1 LFRAVLQ
8 PLWPEKPHP
17 ALISVSES
25 SQDWPQDVTVL
36 LVLFNSAACVPALAA
51 CLRDAPQVIAVD
63 NASTDDCA
71 VRLRAALPQVQGV
84 RLERNVGFGAGN
96 NAGMARVSTPYVLL
110 LNPDCSIA
118 AADVHRLRVWLLGEA
133 QLAIAAPQILNP
145 DGAGGW
151 RPEAGHHMNEF
162 AWKPRTALAEGPLCA
177 DFATAACWL
186 ARAEALRAVH
196 GFDER
201 FFLYY
206 EDNDLCLR
214 LRQAGWSILV
224 EPTAQAFHLNGASS
238 RDAAAATQPA
248 APQAPSPLRAFHT
261 GRSRVLLY
269 ALHAGPAAAL
279 RLQRSEVWRR
289 RINGWLYRLTGRG
302 AKAAQSLA
310 RARGAAQA
318 AVKLA
323 PWRG

>member
-1 LFRAVLQ
+1 M
-8 PLWPEKPHP
+8 
-17 ALISVSES
+17 ISVSKS
-25 SQDWPQDVTVL
+25 SPDWPHDVTVL
-36 LVLFNSAACVPALAA
+36 LVLFNSAACVAALAQ
-51 CLRDAPQVIAVD
+51 CLADAPHVIAVD
-63 NASTDDCA
+63 NASMDDCA
-71 VRLRAALPQVQGV
+71 ATLAAALPQVQIV

-96 NAGMARVSTPYVLL
+96 NAGLARVSTPYVLL
-110 LNPDCSIA
+110 LNPDCAIA
-118 AADVHRLRVWLLGEA
+118 AADVQRLRAWLTAEP

-162 AWKPRTALAEGPLCA
+162 AWKPRTGLAEGPLCM

-186 ARAEALRAVH
+186 ACTEALREVH

-214 LRQAGWSILV
+214 LRQAGWSILI
-224 EPTAQAFHLNGASS
+224 EPAAQAFHLNGASS
-238 RDAAAATQPA
+238 RDAAAAAQPA
-248 APQAPSPLRAFHT
+248 APQTPSPLRAFHT